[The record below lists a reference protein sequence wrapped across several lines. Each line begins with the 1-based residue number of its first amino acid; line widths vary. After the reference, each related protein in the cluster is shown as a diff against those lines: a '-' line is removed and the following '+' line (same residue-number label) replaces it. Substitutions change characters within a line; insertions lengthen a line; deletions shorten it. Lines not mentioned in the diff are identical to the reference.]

1 MRALFRKPV
10 DLLHHPFTPLLARS
24 NITRQTDCC
33 NCMMIAGCGSDS
45 ILAGILTL
53 AVMNTDTGVFV
64 LTARAGCGL
73 GAGWADHM
81 LRPGQPDPEHNDPT
95 QWF

>member
-1 MRALFRKPV
+1 M
-10 DLLHHPFTPLLARS
+10 LA
-24 NITRQTDCC
+24 
-33 NCMMIAGCGSDS
+33 A
-45 ILAGILTL
+45 ILTL
-53 AVMNTDTGVFV
+53 AVMNRDGVFV